1 MKDAALAFPVGENQG
16 IHQKITYLNALFNA
30 LRKEQSQLLSSIMK
44 GEEINFFSCVED
56 VEVKIR
62 NGRNHI
68 EKEKYSDAE
77 KEFDQ
82 AMNMMLVESKS
93 MSLTNLLDEHKLE
106 IHETRAKL
114 RLSRKN
120 ASGCIEDLD
129 KLLEHKISVQR
140 RCDALKLKAAALTML
155 DKTKDARDA
164 LGKALILNPS
174 DGDLK
179 AQMDSLNI

>member
-1 MKDAALAFPVGENQG
+1 MKEAVLAFPVGENQG
-16 IHQKITYLNALFNA
+16 IHQKIKYLSALFDA
-30 LRKEQSQLLSSIMK
+30 LRKEQSLLLNSMK
-44 GEEINFFSCVED
+44 GEEERNFFSYVED

-62 NGRNHI
+62 NGRNNI

-77 KEFDQ
+77 EEFDQ
-82 AMNMMLVESKS
+82 AMNILLVECNCV
-93 MSLTNLLDEHKLE
+93 SLTNLLDEHKLE

-129 KLLEHKISVQR
+129 KLLDHKISVQR

-155 DKTKDARDA
+155 DKTNDARDA

-174 DGDLK
+174 DNDLK
-179 AQMDSLNI
+179 AQMDSLSL